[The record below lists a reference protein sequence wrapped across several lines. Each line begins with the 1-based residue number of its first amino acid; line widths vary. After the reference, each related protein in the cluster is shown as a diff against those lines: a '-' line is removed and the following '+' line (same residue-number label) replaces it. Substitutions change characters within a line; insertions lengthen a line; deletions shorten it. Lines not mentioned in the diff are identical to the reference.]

1 MRVLVVTNMWPSAE
15 RPHWGAFVKSQAD
28 SLAALGCENTLY
40 EIHGWRHTLD
50 YFSAMGEIPHLAS
63 SCGAELVHAH
73 YGLSGAA
80 ATRVKLPLVVSFC
93 GDDLLGKPDERG
105 RLTLKSRALLPVS
118 HHAARRADAVIVKS
132 DEMRRAIPGIH
143 DVEVIPNGVDLAQF
157 APEPRA
163 SARAAL
169 GWPEAGHVL
178 LFAANPHERRKNW
191 PLAEATRAALIA
203 RGLDVRLE
211 AVFGRPQA
219 DMVRAMN
226 AADVLLLPSF
236 HEGSP
241 NVVKEAMAVGLPVV
255 AGPVGDCAERLRD
268 VSPSWVVEHSVEAF
282 ANAAAAVLAD
292 ARRSN
297 GRDVIAR
304 TLSLEAVAKR
314 VLAVYERARERF
326 AVRHGAPRARTP
338 DRSAA
343 PPGGTSDRSAT
354 PEPKGEGS

>member
-1 MRVLVVTNMWPSAE
+1 VKVLVVTNMWPSAE
-15 RPHWGAFVKSQAD
+15 RPHWGAFVRSQAD

-40 EIHGWRHTLD
+40 EIRGYRSSME
-50 YFSAMGEIPHLAS
+50 YFRAMSAIPQAAQA
-63 SCGAELVHAH
+63 CGAELVHAH

-80 ATRVKLPLVVSFC
+80 AARVRLPLVVSFC
-93 GDDLLGKPDERG
+93 GDDLLGRPDAHG
-105 RLTLKSRALLPVS
+105 RLTFKSRALLPVS

-132 DEMRRAIPGIH
+132 DEMRRAIPGIAGV
-143 DVEVIPNGVDLAQF
+143 DVIPNGVDLARF

-169 GWPEAGHVL
+169 GWRDAGHVL
-178 LFAANPHERRKNW
+178 LFAADPHELRKNW
-191 PLAEATRAALIA
+191 PLADATRAALTA

-211 AVFGRPQA
+211 AVHGRPQA

-255 AGPVGDCAERLRD
+255 AAPVGDCAERLRN
-268 VSPSWVVEHSVEAF
+268 VSPSWVVERTVEAF

-292 ARRSN
+292 QRRSN
-297 GRDVIAR
+297 GREAIER
-304 TLSLEAVAKR
+304 TLSLAAVAKR
-314 VLAVYERARERF
+314 VLGVYEKARERARTR
-326 AVRHGAPRARTP
+326 
-338 DRSAA
+338 
-343 PPGGTSDRSAT
+343 
-354 PEPKGEGS
+354 